1 MPDVRGRVRGPA
13 TIAGVL
19 PSLVL
24 PCLVSP
30 CLVLRRLALR
40 CLVPASLVLLCLALV
55 PPAHAAGPTGGDPAP
70 GGSAGVPP
78 PEPAF
83 RGESIP
89 VFDVVL
95 TIGADGVLYV
105 RETITYDFDQAGEHG
120 IVRHVPFRRGDRLYE
135 VGDVSSSSS
144 TGAPARV
151 RTARFL
157 HDVQISVGDRHRE
170 VRGRQAY
177 VIEYEVRRAFTP
189 RADHDELMWD
199 AIGTSWD
206 VPIGNAAV
214 RVQAPVPLRHATCRA
229 GAPGMTT
236 RCLRDRDGPYAIDFV
251 QNALAPHEGMRI
263 RVRLPKHAIAVP
275 PPRYVPPRWTGGW
288 TGTAVLALAV
298 AAVPLLGRRPAP
310 QRRIGAG
317 LLAAGAL
324 LVVADAGDD
333 VAALGPWAFSLG
345 DRCLAGLALMIVGAG
360 IVCVHDTRTARYA
373 ADHRPGGL
381 QLVGLDVNRSSR
393 RVVYPGE
400 LRPGRGT

>member
-1 MPDVRGRVRGPA
+1 MPDVRGRVRRSA
-13 TIAGVL
+13 ITAGL
-19 PSLVL
+19 LLLFLVL
-24 PCLVSP
+24 GL
-30 CLVLRRLALR
+30 
-40 CLVPASLVLLCLALV
+40 PACAAR
-55 PPAHAAGPTGGDPAP
+55 PAGAEPAP

-78 PEPAF
+78 PEY

-95 TIGADGVLYV
+95 TIGTDGVLYV

-135 VGDVSSSSS
+135 VGNVSSSSS

-189 RADHDELMWD
+189 RARHDELMWD
-199 AIGTSWD
+199 AVGTSWD

-229 GAPGMTT
+229 GAPGMST

-263 RVRLPKHAIAVP
+263 RVRLPKHAIAVQ

-288 TGTAVLALAV
+288 TGTGVLALGL
-298 AAVPLLGRRPAP
+298 AAVPLLARRPAP
-310 QRRIGAG
+310 RRRAGAA
-317 LLAAGAL
+317 LVAAGAL
-324 LVVADAGDD
+324 LVLSDAGDD

-345 DRCLAGLALMIVGAG
+345 DRCLAGLALAVVGAG
-360 IVCVHDTRTARYA
+360 IMCVQDAHTARYA
-373 ADHRPGGL
+373 AHGRPGGL

-393 RVVYPGE
+393 RIVHSSGVRPGE

>member
-1 MPDVRGRVRGPA
+1 MPDVRGRVRRSA

-19 PSLVL
+19 LLFLVL
-24 PCLVSP
+24 GL
-30 CLVLRRLALR
+30 
-40 CLVPASLVLLCLALV
+40 PACAGR
-55 PPAHAAGPTGGDPAP
+55 PAGAEPAP
-70 GGSAGVPP
+70 GSSGVAPP
-78 PEPAF
+78 PEPAY

-89 VFDVVL
+89 AYDVVI
-95 TIGADGVLYV
+95 TIGTDGVLYV

-135 VGDVSSSSS
+135 VRNVSSSSS

-151 RTARFL
+151 RTTRFL
-157 HDVQISVGDRHRE
+157 RDVRISVGDRHRE

-189 RADHDELMWD
+189 RADHDDLLWD

-229 GAPGMTT
+229 GAPGATT

-263 RVRLPKHAIAVP
+263 RVRLPKRAIAVP
-275 PPRYVPPRWTGGW
+275 PPRYVPPRWTGHW
-288 TGTAVLALAV
+288 TGTAVLALAL
-298 AAVPLLGRRPAP
+298 AAVPLLARRPAP
-310 QRRIGAG
+310 RRGTGAG
-317 LLAAGAL
+317 LAAAGAL

-333 VAALGPWAFSLG
+333 VAASGPWAFSLG
-345 DRCLAGLALMIVGAG
+345 DRCLAGLALVIVGVG
-360 IVCVHDTRTARYA
+360 IMCVQRTGSARFA
-373 ADHRPGGL
+373 AEDRPGGL
-381 QLVGLDVNRSSR
+381 QLVGRDVN
-393 RVVYPGE
+393 
-400 LRPGRGT
+400 